1 MQIPAVMPDAALPH
15 TPAPRLLRL
24 FMWLHYRVF
33 TARIAKSRKDS
44 PLLIFILSAFIVGY
58 LYFGYVLFHGG
69 LKYIYR
75 FPAVGPL
82 LGERILYLVFGFFFV
97 MLVVSNLIIGY
108 STLFKNRETQ
118 WMLSLPI
125 RHRDVYRWKFVEAL
139 GVSSWALIFL
149 SAPMLAAYG
158 AVHSVPWHFYVKVA
172 FGYLPFL
179 VIPAVAGSW
188 IILFLVRVLSRPWT
202 KRIFIGGAILLLLLI
217 VFQVKPVTENEAAGV
232 QEAIL
237 FPKLMR
243 GTRILTN
250 TYLPSTWFAEAVKS
264 WTASGSEAWGAAAE
278 GNGFWPGGMFWFLLL
293 TSYALFGLLLAFDLG
308 GRIYYGSWSAA
319 LSSRAEQYQRETE
332 AKRQRSSRRSLL
344 GWLHARVRKISPQM
358 TALVF
363 KDVRIFWRDPAQWT
377 QFMIFFGLLCIYVAN
392 LRNVAFEFKQPYWET
407 LISYLNLAAS
417 ALTLS
422 TLTTRF
428 VYPMFSL
435 EGRRVWILGL
445 SPVGLRRVV
454 YQKFWMSFLVSA
466 FITMGL
472 MVASALML
480 KLPWGRVI
488 YFAVSICFMSA
499 ALSGLAVGLG
509 ALFPNFR
516 EENPSKIVSSF
527 GGTLCLVISFVYNAS
542 IVALLAMPDLF
553 RVTKRPFPLPPW
565 VTPVIALIVS
575 MALIFVPMILAVR
588 RVKNLEM

>member
-1 MQIPAVMPDAALPH
+1 MTEATSHPSSS
-15 TPAPRLLRL
+15 RLWRM
-24 FMWLHYRVF
+24 FMWVHWRIF
-33 TARIAKSRKDS
+33 SARFSKSRKES
-44 PLLIFILSAFIVGY
+44 PLLIFILGTFVTGY
-58 LYFGYVLFHGG
+58 LYFGYVMFYGG
-69 LKYIYR
+69 LRYIYR

-82 LGERILYLVFGFFFV
+82 LGDRILYLVFGFFFV

-108 STLFKNRETQ
+108 TTLFKNRETQ

-139 GVSSWALIFL
+139 CVSSWALLFL

-158 AVHSVPWHFYVKVA
+158 AVNDVGWKFYIKVA
-172 FGYLPFL
+172 LGYIPFL

-188 IILFLVRVLSRPWT
+188 LILALVRVLSRPWT
-202 KRIFIGGAILLLLLI
+202 KRIVILGAIGLLLFIILRI
-217 VFQVKPVTENEAAGV
+217 KPVTESDAAGV
-232 QEAIL
+232 QEAVL

-243 GTRILTN
+243 GTRVLTN
-250 TYLPSTWFAEAVKS
+250 PYLPSAWFAEAVKA
-264 WTASGSEAWGAAAE
+264 WTSYTSSTLVWEQGTF
-278 GNGFWPGGMFWFLLL
+278 NFLLL
-293 TSYALFGLLLAFDLG
+293 TSYALFGLLLAFDLA
-308 GRIYYGSWSAA
+308 GRVFYGSWSAA
-319 LSSRAEQYQRETE
+319 LSSRAERYQRETE
-332 AKRQRSSRRSLL
+332 AKRQKTARTTVL
-344 GWLHARVRKISPQM
+344 GWLHTRVRRFSPQM

-363 KDVRIFWRDPAQWT
+363 KDARIFWRDPAQWT

-445 SPVGLRRVV
+445 SPVGLKRVV
-454 YQKFWMSFLVSA
+454 IQKFWMSFLVSA
-466 FITMGL
+466 FITVSL

-480 KLPWGRVI
+480 RLPWTKVV
-488 YFAVSICFMSA
+488 YFAVSICLMSA
-499 ALSGLAVGLG
+499 ALSSLAVGLG

-527 GGTLCLVISFVYNAS
+527 GGTLCLVMSFVYNAA
-542 IVALLAMPDLF
+542 IVSLLALPDLM
-553 RVTKRPFPLPPW
+553 RVTKRAFPFPYW
-565 VTPVIALIVS
+565 FTPAVALIVS
-575 MALIFVPMILAVR
+575 VLLISIPMILAIR

>member
-1 MQIPAVMPDAALPH
+1 MTEALPH

-24 FMWLHYRVF
+24 FMWLHLRVF
-33 TARIAKSRKDS
+33 TARIAKSRKES
-44 PLLIFILSAFIVGY
+44 PLLIFILTAFIIGY
-58 LYFGYVLFHGG
+58 LYFGYVLFYGG
-69 LKYIYR
+69 LKYIYK

-108 STLFKNRETQ
+108 STLFKNQETQ

-158 AVHSVPWHFYVKVA
+158 AVHQVPWPFYFKVA
-172 FGYLPFL
+172 LGYIPFL

-202 KRIFIGGAILLLLLI
+202 KRLFILGAILLLALI
-217 VFQVKPVTENEAAGV
+217 VFKVKPVTENDAAGV

-243 GTRILTN
+243 GTRALTSQ
-250 TYLPSTWFAEAVKS
+250 YLPSTWFAEAVKS
-264 WTASGSEAWGAAAE
+264 WTAWDSENWGDE
-278 GNGFWPGGMFWFLLL
+278 TQPWMPRSKFYPLLL
-293 TSYALFGLLLAFDLG
+293 VSYALFGLLLAFDLG

-332 AKRQRSSRRSLL
+332 AKRQRTMRRGVLSWIQSKIR
-344 GWLHARVRKISPQM
+344 GISPQM

-454 YQKFWMSFLVSA
+454 LQKFWMSFLVSA
-466 FITMGL
+466 VITMGL
-472 MVASALML
+472 MIASALML
-480 KLPWGRVI
+480 KLPWFRVM
-488 YFAVSICFMSA
+488 YFAVSICVMSA
-499 ALSGLAVGLG
+499 ALSALAVGLG

-542 IVALLAMPDLF
+542 VVALLAMPDLYK
-553 RVTKRPFPLPPW
+553 VTKRTFSFWIWGTPIPPW
-565 VTPVIALIVS
+565 FMPALALIIS
-575 MALIFVPMILAVR
+575 LALITIPMFLAIR

>member
-1 MQIPAVMPDAALPH
+1 M
-15 TPAPRLLRL
+15 
-24 FMWLHYRVF
+24 FMWVHWRVF
-33 TARIAKSRKDS
+33 SARFSKSRRES
-44 PLLIFILSAFIVGY
+44 PLLIFILGAFITGY
-58 LYFGYVLFHGG
+58 LYFGYIMFHYG
-69 LKYIYR
+69 LKYIYH

-82 LGERILYLVFGFFFV
+82 LGDRILYLVFGFFFV

-108 STLFKNRETQ
+108 MTLFKNRETQ

-125 RHRDVYRWKFVEAL
+125 RHRDVYRWKFIEAVC
-139 GVSSWALIFL
+139 VSSWALLFL

-158 AVHSVPWHFYVKVA
+158 SVNDVGWKFYLKVA
-172 FGYLPFL
+172 LAYIPFL
-179 VIPAVAGSW
+179 VIPAVVGSW
-188 IILFLVRVLSRPWT
+188 LILALVRVLSRPWT
-202 KRIFIGGAILLLLLI
+202 KRIVICAAIGLLVFIII
-217 VFQVKPVTENEAAGV
+217 RIKPVTESDAAGV
-232 QEAIL
+232 QEAVL

-250 TYLPSTWFAEAVKS
+250 PYLPSAWFAEAVKA
-264 WTASGSEAWGAAAE
+264 WTSYTSSTLLWEQGSF
-278 GNGFWPGGMFWFLLL
+278 NLMLL
-293 TSYALFGLLLAFDLG
+293 TSYALFGLLLAFDLA
-308 GRIYYGSWSAA
+308 GRVFYGSWSAA
-319 LSSRAEQYQRETE
+319 LSSRAERYQRETE
-332 AKRQRSSRRSLL
+332 AKRQRVRYTFL
-344 GWLHARVRKISPQM
+344 GWLHARVRQLSPQM

-392 LRNVAFEFKQPYWET
+392 LRNVAFEFKYPYWET

-445 SPVGLRRVV
+445 SPVGLKRVV
-454 YQKFWMSFLVSA
+454 LQKFWMSFLVSA
-466 FITMGL
+466 FITVSL
-472 MVASALML
+472 MIASALML
-480 KLPWGRVI
+480 RLPWTKVV
-488 YFAVSICFMSA
+488 YFAVAICLMSA
-499 ALSGLAVGLG
+499 ALSSLAVGLG

-527 GGTLCLVISFVYNAS
+527 GGTLCLVMSFVYNAAVVS
-542 IVALLAMPDLF
+542 LLALPELM
-553 RVTKRPFPLPPW
+553 RVTKRVFVIPYTTILIPDW
-565 VTPVIALIVS
+565 VTPTLAL
-575 MALIFVPMILAVR
+575 ALSLTLISVPMFLAIR